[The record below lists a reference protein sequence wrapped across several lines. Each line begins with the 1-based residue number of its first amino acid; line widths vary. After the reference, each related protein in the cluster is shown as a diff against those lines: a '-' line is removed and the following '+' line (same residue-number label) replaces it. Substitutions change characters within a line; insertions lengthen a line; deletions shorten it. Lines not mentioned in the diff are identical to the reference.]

1 VEPRFVG
8 RADEL
13 AELVALLDEA
23 LDGRPRVAVIAGEPG
38 IGKTRLIE
46 ELAAL
51 AGARAVPVLWGGCTD
66 AEGAPAYWPWRR
78 ILRAWLALV
87 GAERAADVLARTSD
101 AVVRLAPE
109 LPGVPD
115 AGPDDRFALF
125 DAVTRFFGGAAEETG
140 LVLVLDDVQWAD
152 ADSLQLLAHL
162 TREAT
167 RARLLVVATLR
178 PAELNPARSAILAD
192 LVRRQGALAV
202 ELSGWDEAIVGA
214 ALAERLGHPA
224 APEVVAEVARRSGGN
239 PFFVGEL
246 ARVLR
251 AGEIRVPTAVRDV
264 VRSRINRLPAP
275 CRALLGP
282 AAVLGREVDPALL
295 ASVTGA
301 DGVLDDLRP
310 ALDDGVLDHPAGQA
324 GLRFAH
330 DLVRETV
337 LADLAPTQ
345 QARVHLAVVVLLA
358 ASADDPDVVVE
369 LAHHSL
375 AALPSGDRLAAV
387 GWARRAAEVA
397 QSRLAYAEAVRLL
410 TDVLDA
416 GRSVLAPAERITV
429 LLDLARAKASAHD
442 VAGAIATSTEA
453 AELARAIGDVEGL
466 GRAALG
472 LPEVSE
478 VPWLDV
484 VRSWCEEVLR
494 GLGEADSSLKAQ
506 LLAQVAHC
514 ALFMADGSTIRAA
527 SAAALAM
534 AERLDDPPSLARALR
549 ARQLARSGA
558 DGNGE
563 RLVLGGRLLALA
575 ERTGNAD
582 DALWGRLWRFD
593 ALMQAGRVAEAEAEL
608 AAVEP
613 VVAGLRT
620 PLARLHLLRG
630 QFALLMARGR
640 FAEARALNDETIAIA
655 AKGGH
660 TGALATAR
668 SLEFTM
674 AATTGADPGDLDWLR
689 THPATREPFSALS
702 RGGLALLLVETGGLE
717 EARHWY
723 TGLPEPGSPRIP
735 VFMDLT
741 LEGMRAQL
749 ALDLGDAAAGE
760 AVHRL
765 LLPYADLHLVGG
777 AGAITTSGSV
787 RLALGM
793 AALAAGKADVAVRH
807 LLAAVAVDDAAGLVH
822 PATAAR
828 FRLAMALRARG
839 RSSDVDDAQGVLAEA
854 DAAAERLGMV
864 PLRTRIA
871 ALGATLRDGG
881 VLSRRE
887 TEIVELVGRGLT
899 NRQIASTAHI
909 SERTVETHVG
919 HALAKLGFT
928 RRAQIAAW
936 VAGKRSS

>member
-1 VEPRFVG
+1 MG

-38 IGKTRLIE
+38 IGKTRLTE

-101 AVVRLAPE
+101 AVGRLAPE

-125 DAVTRFFGGAAEETG
+125 DAVTRFFGGVAEETG

-178 PAELNPARSAILAD
+178 PAELDPARSAVLAD
-192 LVRRQGALAV
+192 LVRRPGALAV

-214 ALAERLGHPA
+214 ALAERLGHLP
-224 APEVVAEVARRSGGN
+224 APEVVAAVARRSGGN

-264 VRSRINRLPAP
+264 VRSRINRLPEP

-295 ASVTGA
+295 GSVTGV

-310 ALDDGVLDHPAGQA
+310 ALDDGVLDHPVGRA

-337 LADLAPTQ
+337 LADLAPTH
-345 QARVHLAVVVLLA
+345 QARVHLAVVALLA

-369 LAHHSL
+369 LAHHAL
-375 AALPSGDRLAAV
+375 AALPSGDRFAAV

-397 QSRLAYAEAVRLL
+397 QTRLAYAEAARLL
-410 TDVLDA
+410 TDALDA
-416 GRSVLAPAERITV
+416 GRSVLAPADRITV

-453 AELARAIGDVEGL
+453 AELARATDDVEGL

-484 VRSWCEEVLR
+484 VRSWCEEALR
-494 GLGEADSSLKAQ
+494 GLGEGDSPLKAQ

-514 ALFMADGSTIRAA
+514 ALFMADGSTINAA

-534 AERLDDPPSLARALR
+534 AERLDDPLSLVRALR

-558 DGNGE
+558 DGNAE

-575 ERTGNAD
+575 ERTGDPD
-582 DALWGRLWRFD
+582 DVLWGRLWRFD
-593 ALMQAGRVAEAEAEL
+593 ALLQAGRVVEAEAEL
-608 AAVEP
+608 SAVEP
-613 VVAGLRT
+613 VVATLRT

-630 QFALLMARGR
+630 KVALALGRGQ
-640 FAEARALNDETIAIA
+640 FAEATELNDETVALA
-655 AKGGH
+655 EKGGH
-660 TGALATAR
+660 VGALATAL
-668 SLEFTM
+668 SLRFSL
-674 AATTGADPGDLDWLR
+674 AAQAGTGAVDLDWLR
-689 THPATREPFSALS
+689 LNPARQEPFSALS
-702 RGGLALLLVETGGLE
+702 RAGMAMLLVERGELG
-717 EARHWY
+717 EARRWY
-723 TGLPEPGSPRIP
+723 AGLPPAGSPRIP
-735 VFMDLT
+735 QFMVLP
-741 LEGMRAQL
+741 LEGMRASL
-749 ALDLGDAAAGE
+749 ALDLGDPATGE

-765 LLPYADLHLVGG
+765 LLPHADLHVVGG
-777 AGAITTSGSV
+777 AGAITTMGSV
-787 RLALGM
+787 RLYLGM
-793 AALAAGKADVAVRH
+793 AALAAGKPDAAIRH
-807 LLAAVAVDDAAGLVH
+807 LRTAVTVDDAAGLVH
-822 PATAAR
+822 PAALAR
-828 FRLAMALRARG
+828 YRLATALRARG
-839 RSSDVDDAQGVLAEA
+839 RPSDDDEAVGVLVKA
-854 DAAAERLGMV
+854 DAVAERLEMT
-864 PLRTRIA
+864 PLRARIA
-871 ALGATLRDGG
+871 ALHGDLRDGG

-887 TEIVELVGRGLT
+887 AEIVELVGRGLT

>member
-38 IGKTRLIE
+38 IGKTRLTE

-78 ILRAWLALV
+78 ILRTWLALV

-115 AGPDDRFALF
+115 AGPHDRFALF
-125 DAVTRFFGGAAEETG
+125 DAVTRFFGGVAEETG

-178 PAELNPARSAILAD
+178 PAELDPARSAVLAD
-192 LVRRQGALAV
+192 LVRRPGALAV

-214 ALAERLGHPA
+214 ALAERLGHPP
-224 APEVVAEVARRSGGN
+224 APGVVAAVARRSGGN

-264 VRSRINRLPAP
+264 VRSRINRLPEP

-295 ASVTGA
+295 AAVTGV

-310 ALDDGVLDHPAGQA
+310 ALDDGVLDHPAGRA

-337 LADLAPTQ
+337 LADLAATQ
-345 QARVHLAVVVLLA
+345 QARVHLAVVALLA

-369 LAHHSL
+369 LAHHAL

-397 QSRLAYAEAVRLL
+397 QNRLAYAEAARLL
-410 TDVLDA
+410 TDALDA
-416 GRSVLAPAERITV
+416 GRSVLAPADRITV

-453 AELARAIGDVEGL
+453 AELARATGDVEGL

-484 VRSWCEEVLR
+484 VRSWCEEALR
-494 GLGEADSSLKAQ
+494 GLGEGDSPLKAQ

-514 ALFMADGSTIRAA
+514 ALFMADGSTINAA

-534 AERLDDPPSLARALR
+534 AERLDDPLSLVRALR

-558 DGNGE
+558 DGNAE

-575 ERTGNAD
+575 ERTGDPD
-582 DALWGRLWRFD
+582 DVLWGRLWRFD
-593 ALMQAGRVAEAEAEL
+593 ALLQAGRVVEAEAEL

-613 VVAGLRT
+613 VVATLRT

-630 QFALLMARGR
+630 KVALALGRGQ
-640 FAEARALNDETIAIA
+640 FAEATELNDETVALA
-655 AKGGH
+655 EKGGH
-660 TGALATAR
+660 VGALATAL
-668 SLEFTM
+668 SLRFSL
-674 AATTGADPGDLDWLR
+674 AAQAGTGAVDLDWLR
-689 THPATREPFSALS
+689 LNPARQEPFSALS
-702 RGGLALLLVETGGLE
+702 RAGMAMLLVERGELG
-717 EARHWY
+717 EARRWY
-723 TGLPEPGSPRIP
+723 AGLPPAGSPRIP
-735 VFMDLT
+735 QFMVLP
-741 LEGMRAQL
+741 LEGMRASL
-749 ALDLGDAAAGE
+749 ALDLGDPATGE

-765 LLPYADLHLVGG
+765 LLPHADLHVVGG
-777 AGAITTSGSV
+777 AGAITTMGSV
-787 RLALGM
+787 RLYLGM
-793 AALAAGKADVAVRH
+793 AALAAGKPDAAIRH
-807 LLAAVAVDDAAGLVH
+807 LRTAVTVDDAAGLVH
-822 PATAAR
+822 PAALAR
-828 FRLAMALRARG
+828 YRLATALRARG
-839 RSSDVDDAQGVLAEA
+839 RPSDDDEAVGVLVKA
-854 DAAAERLGMV
+854 DAVAERLEMA
-864 PLRTRIA
+864 PLRARIA
-871 ALGATLRDGG
+871 ALHGDLRDGG